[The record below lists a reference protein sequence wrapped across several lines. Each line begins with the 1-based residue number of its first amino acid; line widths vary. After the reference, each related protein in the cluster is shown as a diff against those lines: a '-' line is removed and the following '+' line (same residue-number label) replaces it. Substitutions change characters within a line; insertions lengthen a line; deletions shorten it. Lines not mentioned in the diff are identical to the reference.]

1 MAETKPSGHL
11 VLTATDLAH
20 LRDRMA
26 LRIKNAGDDM
36 DRATRVLA
44 HLVRIGF
51 IGVSSVSLPPAHLP
65 APVEPRTG
73 EENAEHPTVLCRNTD

>member
-1 MAETKPSGHL
+1 MADTKPSGHL
-11 VLTATDLAH
+11 VFTATDLAH

-51 IGVSSVSLPPAHLP
+51 IGMSSVSLPPYHQAD
-65 APVEPRTG
+65 PVAPRTG
-73 EENAEHPTVLCRNTD
+73 EPNAEHPTMVCRNTD